1 MSLGD
6 YNQGRARPRACSTE
20 PQSRVPVRESCA
32 DAKRN
37 TRAPSWGFTIEP
49 KFSRTRLAGL
59 AAGPVVF
66 TAVLLAPLP
75 TLSWEAQALVA
86 VYVWAVLY
94 WITEALP
101 VPVTAVMSSVLA
113 VVLGVAPARTVFS
126 SYGDPVI
133 FLFLG
138 SFMLAEA
145 MRATGLDR
153 RFAFAVLGLAW
164 ATRSPGRL
172 LATMGIVTCFI
183 SLWVSNTAT
192 TAIMLP
198 IGQGMLASLGLA
210 ALPGNSR
217 YPIGF
222 MLMLTWSSSVAVG
235 LPVASPPNLIAIG
248 MLEDLAGQRL
258 TFFDWVL
265 VTMPLT
271 VLMLALCWLLLH
283 WRYPS
288 PAGVRF
294 NVSSYVASG
303 RAELGPWTR
312 AQWNVAAVFALA
324 AVFWMLPGAV
334 AAFFGAETG
343 AAVWLEAHLPESA
356 VALLAA
362 VLLFALPV
370 DLRRGEFTLSWERAV
385 RIDWGTIL
393 LFGGGL
399 ALGRLTF
406 DTGLAELV
414 GNELVRLTGAES
426 VWALTA
432 VAIVVGVALSE
443 LSSNTASASAVIPI
457 FIAISASTG
466 VSPVPPVLGA
476 ALGASFGFMLP
487 ISTPPNAIV
496 YGSGLVP
503 LREMV
508 RSGIW
513 LDLSG
518 AVLIWAGLRVLCPLF
533 GVM

>member
-1 MSLGD
+1 MEAGANGNLE
-6 YNQGRARPRACSTE
+6 TT
-20 PQSRVPVRESCA
+20 PQLSR
-32 DAKRN
+32 AKR
-37 TRAPSWGFTIEP
+37 I
-49 KFSRTRLAGL
+49 GL
-59 AAGPVVF
+59 IAGPVLF
-66 TAVLLAPLP
+66 AIALAAPLP
-75 TLSWEAQALVA
+75 GLSWQAQALVA
-86 VYVWAVLY
+86 VYAWAVTY

-101 VPVTAVMSSVLA
+101 VPVTAVLSSVL
-113 VVLGVAPARTVFS
+113 VVMLGVAPARTVFS

-133 FLFLG
+133 FLFVG

-145 MRATGLDR
+145 MRSSGLDR
-153 RFAFAVLGLAW
+153 RFAYSVLSIRW
-164 ATRSPGRL
+164 ATSSPRRL
-172 LATMGIVTCFI
+172 LATVGLVTCLI

-192 TAIMLP
+192 TAIMVP
-198 IGQGMLASLGLA
+198 IGQGILAGLGLSSGS
-210 ALPGNSR
+210 LHSR
-217 YPIGF
+217 YAVGF

-235 LPVASPPNLIAIG
+235 IPIASPPNLIAIG
-248 MLEDLAGQRL
+248 MLEDLASVRL

-271 VLMLALCWLLLH
+271 ALMLALCWFLLQM
-283 WRYPS
+283 RYPYDATNRFDVGVFAAS
-288 PAGVRF
+288 GLAQLGSWTQAQRNVAGVF
-294 NVSSYVASG
+294 VLTAF
-303 RAELGPWTR
+303 L
-312 AQWNVAAVFALA
+312 
-324 AVFWMLPGAV
+324 WMLPGSV
-334 AAFFGAETG
+334 AAIAGSEAP
-343 AAVWLEAHLPESA
+343 AAVWFADHLPESA

-362 VLLFALPV
+362 VLLFVLPV
-370 DLRRGEFTLSWERAV
+370 DLKRGEFTLSWERAV
-385 RIDWGTIL
+385 QIDWGTIL

-406 DTGLAELV
+406 DTGLAEQA
-414 GNELVRLTGAES
+414 GNELVALTGAND

-432 VAIVVGVALSE
+432 VAIVMGVILSE

-457 FIAISASTG
+457 FIAVAVATG

-513 LDLSG
+513 LDVSG
-518 AVLIWAGLRVLCPLF
+518 AVLIWVGLRVLVPLF
-533 GVM
+533 GLM